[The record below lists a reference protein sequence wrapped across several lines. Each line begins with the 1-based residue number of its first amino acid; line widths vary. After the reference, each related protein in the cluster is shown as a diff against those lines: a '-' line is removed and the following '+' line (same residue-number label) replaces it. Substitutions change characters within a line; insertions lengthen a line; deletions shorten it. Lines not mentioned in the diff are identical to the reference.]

1 MKIKPVLDEPA
12 LIVGDFLV
20 VSDLHIGIEN
30 EFYEKGISIPD
41 QTEKLLARLIS
52 LSRREKVK
60 KLIILGDVKHLVP
73 RTVFHERVALINFFE
88 GLKQSFKRIV
98 LTQGNHDVL
107 MPELGIEIYP
117 STGVRIEDCGFFHG
131 HAYPDAEVMK
141 ASRWFMGHE
150 HASIELRDSYG
161 VRSVEPCWLR
171 ITKEV
176 KDEREEKRIITV
188 MPPFNPLLS
197 GGIGE
202 RFLSPVLRDVKD
214 SDVEVYLLD
223 GTYLGSL
230 QIIRRRYAR
239 TA

>member
-1 MKIKPVLDEPA
+1 MLDEPA

-30 EFYEKGISIPD
+30 EFNEKGISIPD

-73 RTVFHERVALINFFE
+73 RTVFHERVALINFFG
-88 GLKQSFKRIV
+88 GLKQSFKRII

-107 MPELGIEIYP
+107 LPELGIEMYP

-131 HAYPDAEVMK
+131 HAYPGAEVMK

-176 KDEREEKRIITV
+176 KDEREEKKTITV